1 MGNTI
6 KMELLNALLILSING
21 PSLENKNEVLKIVKT
36 AVANYESL
44 DLLKNIIVGKY
55 NANKKS
61 DVAIQ
66 IVIDL
71 KMEKNQQN
79 TEAALENLEQEYN
92 KKYIQILSMMKVAA
106 QKKMKMTIDLK
117 AFILNIKWNK
127 YYFINFC
134 VVVFFK
140 EISSDIILSAINPSQ
155 ADESSFPKYKSSI
168 FFKQT
173 AEFLSKGKD
182 YSETAILGRD

>member
-79 TEAALENLEQEYN
+79 TEVALENLEQEYN

-117 AFILNIKWNK
+117 AFILNIK
-127 YYFINFC
+127 
-134 VVVFFK
+134 
-140 EISSDIILSAINPSQ
+140 
-155 ADESSFPKYKSSI
+155 
-168 FFKQT
+168 
-173 AEFLSKGKD
+173 
-182 YSETAILGRD
+182 

>member
-79 TEAALENLEQEYN
+79 
-92 KKYIQILSMMKVAA
+92 M
-106 QKKMKMTIDLK
+106 
-117 AFILNIKWNK
+117 W
-127 YYFINFC
+127 
-134 VVVFFK
+134 
-140 EISSDIILSAINPSQ
+140 
-155 ADESSFPKYKSSI
+155 
-168 FFKQT
+168 
-173 AEFLSKGKD
+173 
-182 YSETAILGRD
+182 